1 MRNLLALIIL
11 SLIYNINLKLEE
23 ANYDFIIK
31 VERALD
37 CYIWNNNTI
46 ALRTN
51 ITNPIDI
58 FDTSDY
64 ESVIFDIRLKQY
76 DKDIIINMKCHLWK
90 PIIDKYL
97 ALCDIEK
104 EPRIEPFYP
113 YEIDSIFLYKNK
125 KIKFYAESSIG
136 SNCANVPFI
145 YSGKQN
151 IDLNNEKD
159 FYYFKFKTG
168 AIQDTNLFVVGTMP
182 SETYILAFDKCDIKQ
197 RDMTCA
203 MSRKKIESFLSYY
216 SEVFQNTLITLYF
229 AKDYGIKYNNYA
241 YNIEMTKKPMK
252 KENLYI
258 EIKRL
263 MSPSIISLIY
273 AAYETNVTS
282 IDILRTRNT
291 IFEFKRK
298 SDNSDYTSE
307 CYFKKNEDNTPLI
320 LICSIYNEYSELS
333 LNKIKYLSMN
343 FIDYKYNFIITYQN
357 EEWFKRKGRGE
368 NIWAKYPDILYFTS
382 KNETNFTIHGVIS
395 LIFDRLTFNPKFG
408 YLKCE
413 ISRYYQTAQ
422 CIVPK
427 SHFLGEKSGYYYLHY
442 NDSLGVESIFYE
454 VAPFKVILSG
464 SIISY
469 NIKKVIC
476 ILSLLLFL

>member
-11 SLIYNINLKLEE
+11 SLIYNINLKLED

-31 VERALD
+31 VEKALD

-151 IDLNNEKD
+151 IDLNDEKD

-168 AIQDTNLFVVGTMP
+168 AIQDTNLFVVGTN
-182 SETYILAFDKCDIKQ
+182 AFRNI
-197 RDMTCA
+197 
-203 MSRKKIESFLSYY
+203 Y
-216 SEVFQNTLITLYF
+216 SCF
-229 AKDYGIKYNNYA
+229 
-241 YNIEMTKKPMK
+241 
-252 KENLYI
+252 
-258 EIKRL
+258 
-263 MSPSIISLIY
+263 
-273 AAYETNVTS
+273 
-282 IDILRTRNT
+282 
-291 IFEFKRK
+291 
-298 SDNSDYTSE
+298 
-307 CYFKKNEDNTPLI
+307 
-320 LICSIYNEYSELS
+320 
-333 LNKIKYLSMN
+333 
-343 FIDYKYNFIITYQN
+343 
-357 EEWFKRKGRGE
+357 
-368 NIWAKYPDILYFTS
+368 
-382 KNETNFTIHGVIS
+382 
-395 LIFDRLTFNPKFG
+395 
-408 YLKCE
+408 
-413 ISRYYQTAQ
+413 
-422 CIVPK
+422 
-427 SHFLGEKSGYYYLHY
+427 
-442 NDSLGVESIFYE
+442 
-454 VAPFKVILSG
+454 
-464 SIISY
+464 
-469 NIKKVIC
+469 
-476 ILSLLLFL
+476 

>member
-1 MRNLLALIIL
+1 
-11 SLIYNINLKLEE
+11 
-23 ANYDFIIK
+23 
-31 VERALD
+31 
-37 CYIWNNNTI
+37 
-46 ALRTN
+46 
-51 ITNPIDI
+51 
-58 FDTSDY
+58 
-64 ESVIFDIRLKQY
+64 
-76 DKDIIINMKCHLWK
+76 
-90 PIIDKYL
+90 
-97 ALCDIEK
+97 
-104 EPRIEPFYP
+104 
-113 YEIDSIFLYKNK
+113 
-125 KIKFYAESSIG
+125 
-136 SNCANVPFI
+136 
-145 YSGKQN
+145 
-151 IDLNNEKD
+151 
-159 FYYFKFKTG
+159 
-168 AIQDTNLFVVGTMP
+168 
-182 SETYILAFDKCDIKQ
+182 
-197 RDMTCA
+197 
-203 MSRKKIESFLSYY
+203 
-216 SEVFQNTLITLYF
+216 
-229 AKDYGIKYNNYA
+229 
-241 YNIEMTKKPMK
+241 MTKKPMK

-298 SDNSDYTSE
+298 SDNSDYTLE

-343 FIDYKYNFIITYQN
+343 FIDYKYNFFITYQN

-368 NIWAKYPDILYFTS
+368 NIWAKYPDILDFTS

-422 CIVPK
+422 CIVSK